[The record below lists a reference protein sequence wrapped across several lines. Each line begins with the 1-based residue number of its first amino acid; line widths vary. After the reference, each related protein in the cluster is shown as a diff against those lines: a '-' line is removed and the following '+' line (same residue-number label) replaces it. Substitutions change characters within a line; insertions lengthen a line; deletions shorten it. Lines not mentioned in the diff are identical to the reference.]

1 MSFATN
7 VFINCPFDE
16 AYRELLKPL
25 LFTIIFVG
33 LTPRIALESLDSGQ
47 PRIEKILRLI
57 RESRFGIHDLSRIQS
72 RTSNELYRLNMPL
85 EMGIDFGSRR
95 FGTGELQ
102 NKRFLILES
111 KPYRYQAAISDL
123 AGSDIEVHDD
133 RPYQLVSIVRD
144 WLGSEA
150 QIDVAGPDEIWVNFN
165 DFITDNTQRLNANGF
180 SDHDIERLS
189 VRELIRHMTDW
200 VRAQPV

>member
-1 MSFATN
+1 MTFATN

-16 AYRELLKPL
+16 EYRELLRPM

-47 PRIEKILRLI
+47 PRIEKILKLV
-57 RESRFGIHDLSRIQS
+57 RESRFGIHDLSRIQA
-72 RTSNELYRLNMPL
+72 RTNDELYRLNMPL
-85 EMGIDFGSRR
+85 ELGIDFGSRR
-95 FGTGELQ
+95 FGADELQ
-102 NKRFLILES
+102 SKRFLILES

-133 RPYQLVSIVRD
+133 KPYQLINIIRD
-144 WLGSEA
+144 WLGTEA
-150 QIDVAGPDEIWVNFN
+150 QVETVGTNEIWMSFN
-165 DFITDNTQRLNANGF
+165 DFSDENRSRLLANGF
-180 SDHDIERLS
+180 SIQDVARLS
-189 VRELIRHMTDW
+189 IRELIRHMTDW